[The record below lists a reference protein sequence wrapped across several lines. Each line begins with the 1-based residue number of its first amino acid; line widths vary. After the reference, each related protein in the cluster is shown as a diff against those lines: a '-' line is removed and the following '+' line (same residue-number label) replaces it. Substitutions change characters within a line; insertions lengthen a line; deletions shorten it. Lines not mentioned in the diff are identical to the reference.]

1 MKAQNHLKP
10 RKFCFFALLLSIL
23 GLGGGC
29 EVIEPV
35 MYGSPYAHYSV
46 KGTVTDEKGSPI
58 KDLEVRLYG
67 VTTYEGQEY
76 AIPNHLEPVK
86 TDQQGTY
93 HLEMSYGSYYDKL
106 QINVEDIDGAANG
119 GEFASDSL
127 RSSTLTFL
135 KNKDDK
141 NMWFVGNADITM
153 PDIKLKK
160 RSTE

>member
-58 KDLEVRLYG
+58 KDLEVRL
-67 VTTYEGQEY
+67 
-76 AIPNHLEPVK
+76 
-86 TDQQGTY
+86 
-93 HLEMSYGSYYDKL
+93 
-106 QINVEDIDGAANG
+106 
-119 GEFASDSL
+119 
-127 RSSTLTFL
+127 
-135 KNKDDK
+135 
-141 NMWFVGNADITM
+141 
-153 PDIKLKK
+153 
-160 RSTE
+160 